1 MSQRDSEASTDAVQR
16 VFEQLLGAAHA
27 GDNAGDNARRQ
38 AAKQLLSDFTA
49 RDTHASIA
57 QTYSSKQKKEPAK
70 ESDAEGHDWDWDW
83 DALQELAH
91 TGQVSAIDGPTT
103 PQPSSGLSSDN
114 DVSQLANERFM
125 LYSSTGAQTFADIPE
140 AIATLQQQKDGWLDI
155 TAPTDRELDYLGQTM
170 HVHPLTIEDM
180 ASAGS
185 EQDKLERHKSQ
196 NYAFLTY
203 RTPSSTLCILVFASH
218 VITVHG
224 LGLSPE
230 IRATLAR
237 LLGLRHAV
245 SCGFIAYAL
254 VDAVTD
260 TLAMAMRQT
269 EKTVQKVDLSVMMA
283 SGSQTDVLRQ
293 IGSARRE
300 LLTMLQMLAG
310 KSDVIRGLNR
320 LVSESLSH
328 HFQDI
333 NDQLAALIG
342 ICTQCELVL
351 ARAHANYMA
360 QLSLGLS
367 RATVGAGAFA
377 NRWAVLAGVLL
388 PLQIAAGFF
397 GQNVLVPWTWDQENK
412 IHDNVRAW
420 LGILGFMLGFL
431 LLVVALLWRRGA
443 L

>member
-16 VFEQLLGAAHA
+16 IFEQLLDAAHA
-27 GDNAGDNARRQ
+27 SDNPRQ
-38 AAKQLLSDFTA
+38 QVAKQLLSDFTA
-49 RDTHASIA
+49 HDTHVSIA
-57 QTYSSKQKKEPAK
+57 QTYSSKVKKEPAK
-70 ESDAEGHDWDWDW
+70 ESDRENHDWDW

-91 TGQVSAIDGPTT
+91 TGHVSTIGSPTS
-103 PQPSSGLSSDN
+103 PQPSGLSSDS
-114 DVSQLANERFM
+114 DVSQLASERFM
-125 LYSSTGAQTFADIPE
+125 LYSSTGVQTFVDIPD

-180 ASAGS
+180 ANAGS

-203 RTPSSTLCILVFASH
+203 RTPSSTLCILMFASH

-224 LGLSPE
+224 LELSPE
-230 IRATLAR
+230 IRTTLIR

-260 TLAMAMRQT
+260 ALAMTMRQT
-269 EKTVQKVDLSVMMA
+269 EKTVQKVDLSVMTA
-283 SGSQTDVLRQ
+283 SGGQTDVLRQ
-293 IGSARRE
+293 IGTARRE

-328 HFQDI
+328 HLQDI

-351 ARAHANYMA
+351 TRAHANYMA

-431 LLVVALLWRRGA
+431 LLVVTLLWRRGA

>member
-1 MSQRDSEASTDAVQR
+1 MSQRDSEASADAVR
-16 VFEQLLGAAHA
+16 RILEQLLAAAHA
-27 GDNAGDNARRQ
+27 SDSSRQ
-38 AAKQLLSDFTA
+38 QVAKQLLSDFTA
-49 RDTHASIA
+49 HDTHVSIA
-57 QTYSSKQKKEPAK
+57 QTYSSNGNKEPAK
-70 ESDAEGHDWDWDW
+70 ESGRETHDWHW

-91 TGQVSAIDGPTT
+91 TGQVSTIDSPTS
-103 PQPSSGLSSDN
+103 PQPPSLSSDN
-114 DVSQLANERFM
+114 DVSQPTSERFM
-125 LYSSTGAQTFADIPE
+125 LYSSTGVQSFVDIPD

-155 TAPTDRELDYLGQTM
+155 TAPTNEELDYLGQLM

-180 ASAGS
+180 ANAGS

-203 RTPSSTLCILVFASH
+203 RTPSSTLCILMFASH
-218 VITVHG
+218 VVTVHG
-224 LGLSPE
+224 FELSPE
-230 IRATLAR
+230 IRTTLIR
-237 LLGLRHAV
+237 LLGTRHPV

-269 EKTVQKVDLSVMMA
+269 EKTVQKVDLSAMTA
-283 SGSQTDVLRQ
+283 FDRQKADVLRQ

-333 NDQLAALIG
+333 GDQLAALIG

-351 ARAHANYMA
+351 TRAHANYMA

-431 LLVVALLWRRGA
+431 LLVVTLLWRRGA